1 MILID
6 NNISYKIKSSLKSIG
21 VSSLHVSDFNLSS
34 ASDFKIWDFAKSENY
49 HLLTKD
55 KDFVIIQ
62 NNYGFPPKIIKLN
75 SGNQSTLQIAVKLQK
90 NWKQISDFLER
101 EEIGII
107 NVD

>member
-49 HLLTKD
+49 HL
-55 KDFVIIQ
+55 F
-62 NNYGFPPKIIKLN
+62 
-75 SGNQSTLQIAVKLQK
+75 NQGQRFCDYSK
-90 NWKQISDFLER
+90 
-101 EEIGII
+101 
-107 NVD
+107 